1 MSATNHGHADG
12 VGVQL
17 QVSLP
22 GECPL
27 VGVDGEIISANRQVI
42 DGECQ
47 SLFVV
52 RPTGGDLNAVDW
64 RHRPHRHEGPCI
76 CQAFCDVGVI
86 PVFDRVRDD
95 EMVVSAFIDSEDK
108 AGELYDRLK
117 DIVPTVDVLRL
128 YNTDYPSHLNSMTKV
143 DLSKLTK
150 KQLVAVEL
158 AVAEG
163 YYEEPK
169 ETSIAELADTLG
181 ISRQAFSHRLSE
193 AESRIFRQVVAQ
205 P

>member
-1 MSATNHGHADG
+1 MATKNPEHADG
-12 VGVQL
+12 VGLQL

-22 GECPL
+22 KACPL

-42 DGECQ
+42 DGECH

-52 RPTGGDLNAVDW
+52 RPSEGGLDAVDW
-64 RHRPHRHEGPCI
+64 RHRPHHHEGTCI
-76 CQAFCDVGVI
+76 CQAFCEVGVI
-86 PVFDRVRDD
+86 PVFDRVADD
-95 EMVVSAFIDSEDK
+95 EIVVSAFIDSEDK
-108 AGELYDRLK
+108 AGALYDRLQ
-117 DIVPTVDVLRL
+117 DIVPTVEVLRL

-143 DLSKLTK
+143 DLSKLTR

-193 AESRIFRQVVAQ
+193 AESRIFRQVVATA
-205 P
+205 